1 MHKYRITSASRLG
14 SVIGIASMVLLLVA
28 NISHIHVKY
37 CLDGKEPSFSLHF
50 ETSDAHDIALEDG
63 ESANDIESELS
74 IDALQSKFSDNSADL
89 LINTFL
95 YLLSTPQ
102 GYQQVVTL
110 SIDSFLPQE
119 PASFL
124 PPPRAPP
131 AIA

>member
-1 MHKYRITSASRLG
+1 MHKFRITSTSRLG
-14 SVIGIASMVLLLVA
+14 SVIGIAAMVLLLVA

-37 CLDGKEPSFSLHF
+37 CLDGQEPSISLHF
-50 ETSDAHDIALEDG
+50 ETSDAHELALEDG
-63 ESANDIESELS
+63 ESSNDIESELS
-74 IDALQSKFSDNSADL
+74 IDALQAKFSDNSADL
-89 LINTFL
+89 FINTFF

-102 GYQQVVTL
+102 NYHQVVTL
-110 SIDSFLPQE
+110 PIDSFLPQE